1 VLKSTAVI
9 QTKRGV
15 KMAERRMFSKTIID
29 SDLFL
34 DMPVTAQLLYFH
46 LCMRADDDGFIN
58 NPKRIMRDVRCSDD
72 DMKMLV
78 AKDFIIPFES
88 GVIVIKHW
96 RLHNYI
102 RKDRR
107 KPSQCLE
114 SSMVR
119 IDERGIYQLDGQRVN
134 QVTDN
139 MSVSMST
146 KCLSTC
152 QPSDIPSID
161 KSSIDKGSSKSAD
174 ADFCD
179 DGLAKVMDFA
189 FSRINPSLSQG
200 AISDLKFF
208 YELLG
213 ADVTIHAM
221 QVALDEKKT
230 SWSYIRAILRRYK
243 QDGLDSLQKVMEA
256 EEARNVQKAGKV
268 VQKEEQKPVDMEAL
282 KDLLDQI

>member
-1 VLKSTAVI
+1 
-9 QTKRGV
+9 
-15 KMAERRMFSKTIID
+15 MAEKRMFAKTIID

-114 SSMVR
+114 SSMVK

-161 KSSIDKGSSKSAD
+161 KSSIDKSRLVESAD
-174 ADFCD
+174 GQTDELQPLIDFCNNNVEMLTPFKLQMLEGYVTD
-179 DGLAKVMDFA
+179 FGIEWVHKGL
-189 FSRINPSLSQG
+189 
-200 AISDLKFF
+200 
-208 YELLG
+208 
-213 ADVTIHAM
+213 
-221 QVALDEKKT
+221 EKL
-230 SWSYIRAILRRYK
+230 A
-243 QDGLDSLQKVMEA
+243 GLDRSKQNMKYLGGVLDGWKKDGVP
-256 EEARNVQKAGKV
+256 KPW
-268 VQKEEQKPVDMEAL
+268 EQKKYEPDDDYDPDNRASLWVNG
-282 KDLLDQI
+282 